1 MKTSE
6 FRQLIREEVR
16 RVLKEAVVKPI
27 DYSKLETA
35 IKSLP
40 EDVATFSS
48 PYGDGPKYIKFYI
61 AALKRIEKILKDGPN
76 KFDNQF
82 DILEE
87 LSKDVYGLEVDS
99 TSKMF
104 NKLTAI
110 SVALDFSG
118 AADEYDYDAL
128 VTWWNDLSKVFSKL
142 K

>member
-48 PYGDGPKYIKFYI
+48 PYGDGPKYIKYYI
-61 AALKRIEKILKDGPN
+61 RDLERIEKILKAGPN
-76 KFDNQF
+76 EFDNQF

-87 LSKDVYGLEVDS
+87 LSENEYGLDVDS

-104 NKLTAI
+104 
-110 SVALDFSG
+110 
-118 AADEYDYDAL
+118 
-128 VTWWNDLSKVFSKL
+128 SKL